1 MSLALAVKSPIA
13 PAATHLSLGAVVLT
27 ARARHSDHPRRA
39 MRVAATVQ
47 ATAPLGGRTPFD
59 GEVGQR

>member
-13 PAATHLSLGAVVLT
+13 LAATHLSLGAAVLT
-27 ARARHSDHPRRA
+27 ARARHRGHPRRA
-39 MRVAATVQ
+39 GRGAATVQ
-47 ATAPLGGRTPFD
+47 TTAPPGGRTPFD